1 MIIGLTGGIGAG
13 KSAVADFFSRKGA
26 SIIDTDVIAR
36 EVVAPP
42 SRVLDALVAEF
53 GSEILRSDGTLDRA
67 KLAAAV
73 FGDRAREARLNEI
86 THPAIRE
93 RTIAAIE
100 AQPSSAIVVVV
111 VPLLLQTGFAAYCD
125 RLVSV
130 VAPAAQRV
138 ERVTRRDGVSARAVA
153 ERMTAQLSDA
163 EYENRADVVIRN
175 DGDLAALERASAD
188 AWDQLTALRRE
199 DQKAPDASS

>member
-125 RLVSV
+125 RVVSV
-130 VAPAAQRV
+130 VAPAARRV

-153 ERMTAQLSDA
+153 ERMTAQRSDA

-188 AWDQLTALRRE
+188 AWGQLTALRRE